1 MFAPAAPNH
10 VTVPLV
16 FRDVT
21 AFYIAGGILAGWALL
36 VSFLGVTRENFPASK
51 GAERA
56 VAFISVVLVIGAVGA
71 AVIGSAVEED
81 DEEELER
88 SEEAALVLAT

>member
-1 MFAPAAPNH
+1 M
-10 VTVPLV
+10 TVPLA
-16 FRDVT
+16 FRDVN
-21 AFYIAGGILAGWALL
+21 AFHVCGGILAVWALL

-56 VAFISVVLVIGAVGA
+56 VAFISVVLVLGAIGA

-88 SEEAALVLAT
+88 QEAALVLAI

>member
-16 FRDVT
+16 FRDVS
-21 AFYIAGGILAGWALL
+21 AFYICGGILAGWALL
-36 VSFLGVTRENFPASK
+36 VSFLGVTRENFPASR

-56 VAFISVVLVIGAVGA
+56 VAFISVVLVLGAIGA
-71 AVIGSAVEED
+71 AVISSAIEED

-88 SEEAALVLAT
+88 QEAALVLAT